1 MVVWLQFIV
10 CAGLVVLV
18 GIALSRYADVLA
30 EKTGLGRSWV
40 GAVLLAGATSLPE
53 LATGISAVT
62 VVGDVNLAAGG
73 VIGSC
78 LFNLVLIAI
87 LDLSSGTTPL
97 LKRAHIS
104 QILAAGLGCVLL
116 TSVMVSLFVT
126 QNLSIP
132 TLGWVGIPSIL
143 ILGIYMLCVRMLSFY
158 EKRRALEV
166 LEQQAEAYQY
176 ASISMARA
184 VSVFGLSAAA
194 MAGLGLWLAALGEQI
209 ATVTGLGASFVGAI
223 FLAMAT
229 SLPEMVASLA
239 AMRMGAVDL
248 AISNIFGSN
257 IFNIAALAI
266 YDIVYLK
273 GNLWAEMAPIHG
285 FTAVASALMTALAI
299 VGLVYQ
305 ATKKPRW
312 FVSWAGLMLIL
323 LYVGSMYVVY
333 ITTL

>member
-1 MVVWLQFIV
+1 MVWLQFII

-18 GIALSRYADVLA
+18 GITLSRYADVLA

-53 LATGISAVT
+53 LATGISAVI

-73 VIGSC
+73 VLGSC
-78 LFNLVLIAI
+78 LFNLALIAM

-104 QILAAGLGCVLL
+104 QVLAAGLGCILL
-116 TSVMVSLFVT
+116 TSVMASLYVT
-126 QNLSIP
+126 QTLTVP
-132 TLGWVGIPSIL
+132 TLGWIGIPSVI
-143 ILGIYMLCVRMLSFY
+143 ILGIYILSVRMLSFY
-158 EKRRALEV
+158 EKRRVLEV
-166 LEQQAEAYQY
+166 LEQQAEVYQY
-176 ASISMARA
+176 ASISMTRA
-184 VSVFGLSAAA
+184 VVVFGLAAAA
-194 MAGLGLWLAALGEQI
+194 MCGLGLWLAAIGEEI
-209 ATVTGLGASFVGAI
+209 TVVTGLGASFVGAI

-248 AISNIFGSN
+248 AVSNIFGSN

-312 FVSWAGLMLIL
+312 FVSWAGLMLLL
-323 LYVGSMYVVY
+323 LYIGSVYVVY
-333 ITTL
+333 ISTG

>member
-1 MVVWLQFIV
+1 MVVWLQFII

-18 GIALSRYADVLA
+18 GIMLSRYADVLA

-53 LATGISAVT
+53 LATGISAVV

-78 LFNLVLIAI
+78 LFNLALIAI

-104 QILAAGLGCVLL
+104 QILAAGLGCILL
-116 TSVMVSLFVT
+116 TSVTASLYIT
-126 QNLSIP
+126 QTLTVP
-132 TLGWVGIPSIL
+132 ALGWIGIPSIL
-143 ILGIYMLCVRMLSFY
+143 ILAIYILSVRMLSFY
-158 EKRRALEV
+158 EKRRAQEV
-166 LEQQAEAYQY
+166 LEQQAEIYQY
-176 ASISMARA
+176 ANISMTRA
-184 VSVFGLSAAA
+184 VTVFALSAAA
-194 MAGLGLWLAALGEQI
+194 MCGLGLWLAELGNQI
-209 ATVTGLGASFVGAI
+209 TAITGLGASFVGAI

-229 SLPEMVASLA
+229 SLPELVASLT
-239 AMRMGAVDL
+239 AMRIGAVDL

-273 GNLWAEMAPIHG
+273 GNIWAEMAPIHG

-312 FVSWAGLMLIL
+312 FVSWAGLMLIM
-323 LYVGSMYVVY
+323 LYIGSMYVVY
-333 ITTL
+333 IATI

>member
-1 MVVWLQFIV
+1 MVWLQFIV
-10 CAGLVVLV
+10 CAGLIILV
-18 GIALSRYADVLA
+18 GVVLSRYADVLA
-30 EKTGLGRSWV
+30 EKTGLGRTWV

-78 LFNLVLIAI
+78 LFNLALIAI
-87 LDLSSGTTPL
+87 MDLTSGTTPL
-97 LKRAHIS
+97 LKRADIS
-104 QILAAGLGCVLL
+104 QVLAAGLGCILL
-116 TSVMVSLFVT
+116 TSVMVSMYVT
-126 QNLSIP
+126 QTVSVP
-132 TLGWVGIPSIL
+132 VLGWIGIPSIL
-143 ILGIYMLCVRMLSFY
+143 ILAIYMLSVRMLSFY
-158 EKRRALEV
+158 EKRRIQEV
-166 LEQQAEAYQY
+166 LEQQAEIYRY
-176 ASISMARA
+176 ASISMTRA
-184 VSVFGLSAAA
+184 VIVFTLSATA
-194 MAGLGLWLAALGEQI
+194 MGGLGLWLAVLGDQI
-209 ATVTGLGASFVGAI
+209 VTSTGLGASFVGVI

-229 SLPEMVASLA
+229 SLPEMVASFA

-248 AISNIFGSN
+248 AVSNIFGSN

-266 YDIVYLK
+266 YDIFYLK
-273 GNLWAEMAPIHG
+273 GNMWAEMAPIHG

-323 LYVGSMYVVY
+323 LYMGSMYVVY
-333 ITTL
+333 IATI